1 MIMFIVMI
9 FMLPIMLAYNAYN
22 YVVFRGKT
30 SKGGYGAEAE

>member
-9 FMLPIMLAYNAYN
+9 FMLPILLEYNASN
-22 YVVFRGKT
+22 VFLGKT